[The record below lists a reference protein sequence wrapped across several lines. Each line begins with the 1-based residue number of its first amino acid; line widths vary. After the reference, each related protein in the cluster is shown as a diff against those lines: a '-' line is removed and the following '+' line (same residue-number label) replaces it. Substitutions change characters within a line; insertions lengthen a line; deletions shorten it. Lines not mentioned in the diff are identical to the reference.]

1 MRHEAVSLVLRQQ
14 LLLID
19 HFVPYT
25 YRKETLFSFLQKGVD
40 QKIRKKKIEKKEPY
54 LYRLR

>member
-1 MRHEAVSLVLRQQ
+1 
-14 LLLID
+14 
-19 HFVPYT
+19 
-25 YRKETLFSFLQKGVD
+25 LQKGVD